1 MLSLSPVVTVQFDP
15 ISYTVSESDRFANI
29 TITKRG
35 QTTLA
40 VSAQFNTTDGSAAGE
55 YFSPF

>member
-55 YFSPF
+55 